1 MAEWTYVG
9 GTQIVQPGEA
19 IIFNQVTVPC
29 PYDLVLHRND
39 SGSFLAKGRN
49 LYPQNQPRCCCQRP
63 KTVNY
68 NVTFGANVAIPT
80 GGTVAPILVAISVDG
95 TSLNSTEM
103 ISTPAAAEEFNNIS
117 RETTVPIW
125 KNCCQSVSVRNIGTT
140 AIEVSD
146 PVFGMDQLR

>member
-39 SGSFLAKGRN
+39 SGAFLAKGQN
-49 LYPQNQPRCCCQRP
+49 LYPQPRTCCCQRS

-68 NVTFGANVAIPT
+68 NVTFGANVAIPE
-80 GGTVAPILVAISVDG
+80 GGTVAPIIVAISVDG
-95 TSLNSTEM
+95 NSLNSTEM
-103 ISTPAAAEEFNNIS
+103 ISTPTAAEAFNNIS

-125 KNCCQSVSVRNIGTT
+125 KGCCQSVSVRNIGTT
-140 AIEVSD
+140 PIEVSD
-146 PVFGMDQLR
+146 PVLGMDQHR